1 MTSSPPITDTL
12 TFLFTDIEGSTR
24 LWQQYPQAM
33 QTSLAL
39 HDQIL
44 HQAIQSCN
52 GKVFK
57 TIGDAFFAVFET
69 APDAL
74 QAALISQRILHNT
87 SWGETGALKVR
98 MAIDTGLVEKRNGD
112 YFGTPL
118 NRAQRLISAGHG
130 GQVLISAATHEL
142 LQDNL
147 PPSVSLR
154 DLGLRR
160 LKDLLHPE
168 RIYQLSVPD
177 LPTNFPAL
185 KTLDQRPSN
194 LPAPTTSF
202 WGRQTEINE
211 GCDLLRRPEI
221 RLLTLTGPGGTGKT
235 RLSLQIA
242 SRLLDDFEDGIFF
255 VPLAAIFD
263 PALVLPTIAQAL
275 DVKEISGQSL
285 IQALTIHLQN
295 RQLLLVLDNFEQI
308 VAAAVQIAQLLKN
321 TTRLKIL
328 VSSRETLHIYGEHE
342 YPVPPLPLPDL
353 RRLPPLDTLAEYPAI
368 ALFVERARNTRPD
381 FDLTTQNAAA
391 IAEICTRLDGLP
403 LALELAAAR
412 IRMLTPREM
421 LTRLSNR
428 LNLLNSG
435 ARDLTERQRTL
446 RGAITWSYDLLTEEE
461 KTIFNR
467 LSAFF
472 NGCDFESA
480 EFVCTR
486 NNTDSLD
493 LFTGIESLLEKSLL
507 RREIGP
513 NGTAR
518 FTMLETIREY
528 AYEKLQESGSLPEL
542 RALHAQY
549 FIQLSA
555 QAKDS
560 LLMGPEQPNWLR
572 RLEQEHDNLR
582 GALAWTL
589 EDPTRAEQAVT
600 LGAALWRFWWTRGY
614 LGEGRRWM
622 QRIITHAAHLQT
634 TTLADAIH
642 GTAMLTWDQGD
653 HIPAIRLYE
662 QCLQLSRQL
671 HYIAGMARSLDALG
685 YAADTHEDY
694 AQAIAYFEES
704 LPLKRQTNNDWEV
717 ACTLNN
723 MGYVHTHQANFEEAI
738 RLFDESLVLFR
749 KTGDQWGIGMALARI
764 GEAARA
770 QGDLAKARHYLQ
782 QGLEIWESM
791 GNRRDVPILKVAI
804 AEFDLREN
812 NIAAALPAFR
822 NILPLALEQ
831 DQPAAIYPA
840 LIGIAACLQTTQPQ
854 TAAQLFGFI
863 ETHWRGIC
871 LTLPPNEVEIY
882 DYYLPPARAALQHNP
897 LTADYWH
904 SGANLTLEQ
913 ASQLALKGE

>member
-1 MTSSPPITDTL
+1 MTSPPVTDTL
-12 TFLFTDIEGSTR
+12 TFLFTDIESSTR

-44 HQAIQSCN
+44 HQAIQACN

-57 TIGDAFFAVFET
+57 TVGDAFYAVFET

-74 QAALISQRILHNT
+74 QAALISQRILNNT
-87 SWGETGALKVR
+87 EWGETGALKVR
-98 MAIDTGLVEKRNGD
+98 MAIDTGIVEHRSGD

-177 LPTNFPAL
+177 LPANFPAL

-202 WGRQTEINE
+202 LGRQTEIDESCN
-211 GCDLLRRPEI
+211 LLRRPEV

-242 SRLLDDFEDGIFF
+242 SRLLDEFEHGIFF

-263 PALVLPTIAQAL
+263 PALVLPAIAQAL

-285 IQALTIHLQN
+285 VQALTVHLQD
-295 RQLLLVLDNFEQI
+295 RQILLVLDNFEQV
-308 VAAAVQIAQLLKN
+308 VAAGLHIADLLKG
-321 TTRLKIL
+321 THRLKIL
-328 VSSRETLHIYGEHE
+328 ISSRETLRIYGEHE
-342 YPVPPLPLPDL
+342 YPIPPLPLPDL
-353 RRLPPLDTLAEYPAI
+353 RRLPPIDTLAEYPAI
-368 ALFVERARNTRPD
+368 ALFVERARSTRPD

-412 IRMLTPREM
+412 VRMLSPKDM
-421 LTRLSNR
+421 LARLNSR

-446 RGAITWSYDLLTEEE
+446 RGAIAWSYDLLTEEE
-461 KTIFNR
+461 KTLFTR

-472 NGCDFESA
+472 NGCDFQSA
-480 EFVCTR
+480 EFICTR
-486 NNTDSLD
+486 NAQDPLD
-493 LFTGIESLLEKSLL
+493 LFTGLESLLEKSLL
-507 RREIGP
+507 RRETAP
-513 NGTAR
+513 DGTPR

-528 AYEKLQESGSLPEL
+528 AQEKLQESGNLPEL
-542 RALHAQY
+542 RTLHAEY
-549 FIQLSA
+549 FINLSL

-560 LLMGPEQPNWLR
+560 LLMGPEQTNWLR

-582 GALAWTL
+582 AALAWTL
-589 EDPTRAEQAVT
+589 EDTARAEQAIT

-622 QRIITHAAHLQT
+622 QRIITHAAHLHT

-653 HIPAIRLYE
+653 HLPAIRLYQ
-662 QCLQLSRQL
+662 QCLQLARQL
-671 HYIAGMARSLDALG
+671 NYIDGMARALDALG
-685 YAADTHEDY
+685 YAADTREDY
-694 AQAIAYFEES
+694 AQAMAYFEES
-704 LPLKRQTNNDWEV
+704 LPLKRQMHNDWEV

-723 MGYVHTHQANFEEAI
+723 MGYVRTHQNRFEEATT
-738 RLFDESLVLFR
+738 LFEESLTLFR
-749 KTGDQWGIGMALARI
+749 KVGDQWGIGMALARI

-770 QGDLAKARHYLQ
+770 EGDFEKARHYLQ
-782 QGLEIWESM
+782 EGLKIWEEM
-791 GNRRDVPILKVAI
+791 GNRRDTPVLMVAI
-804 AEFDLREN
+804 AEFDLRAG
-812 NIAAALPAFR
+812 NIPTALSAFR
-822 NILPLALEQ
+822 TVLPLALEQ

-840 LIGIAACLQTTQPQ
+840 FIGIAACLQATQPHI
-854 TAAQLFGFI
+854 AAQLFGFI
-863 ETHWRGIC
+863 ENRWHTVS
-871 LTLPPNEVEIY
+871 LTLPPNEAAIY
-882 DYYLPPARAALQHNP
+882 NHYLPPAREQLQHNP
-897 LTADYWH
+897 QTSNLWH
-904 SGANLTLEQ
+904 SGATLNLEQ
-913 ASQLALKGE
+913 AAQLALKGE